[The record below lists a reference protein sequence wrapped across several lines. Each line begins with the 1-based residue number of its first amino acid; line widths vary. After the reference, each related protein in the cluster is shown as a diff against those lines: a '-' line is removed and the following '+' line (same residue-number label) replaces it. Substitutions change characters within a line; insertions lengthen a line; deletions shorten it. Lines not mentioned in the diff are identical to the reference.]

1 MRLGPISGKEPEK
14 DIVLEKFKDQI
25 SKAGLLIDFIDD
37 DGQVHISKN
46 GLDIV
51 VNLDNTRKMYERL
64 RNDACITALV
74 DVITA
79 DPDVFFSWET
89 VKKDVYLSLFPSDFD
104 FQNIVNQKVTEDFN
118 KVYVVKGGGRL
129 TWVKKSDLEAWSL
142 TEQELDKVADIN
154 GNKLLERASL
164 RFDILDEKKLGYFDT
179 EEEAFKATLLFASG
193 LKEKVIK
200 EFGWPIYAVI
210 PVRDFCYI
218 FSEADFDYFSNELG
232 EVASKEY
239 KRSANPITSELLKI
253 SDGGVTVVKKYV
265 RKR

>member
-118 KVYVVKGGGRL
+118 KVYVVKGGG
-129 TWVKKSDLEAWSL
+129 
-142 TEQELDKVADIN
+142 
-154 GNKLLERASL
+154 G
-164 RFDILDEKKLGYFDT
+164 
-179 EEEAFKATLLFASG
+179 
-193 LKEKVIK
+193 
-200 EFGWPIYAVI
+200 
-210 PVRDFCYI
+210 
-218 FSEADFDYFSNELG
+218 
-232 EVASKEY
+232 
-239 KRSANPITSELLKI
+239 
-253 SDGGVTVVKKYV
+253 
-265 RKR
+265 